1 MQPAPT
7 PYWPSIVVVPRSPG
21 LFGASGEPLPVRNER
36 ARAKDSRA
44 PPRQSPRASALQ
56 PGPTLMFS
64 GIALMIFGTA
74 TLFASCIAGMG

>member
-21 LFGASGEPLPVRNER
+21 LFGASGEPLPARNER
-36 ARAKDSRA
+36 ARAMDSRA
-44 PPRQSPRASALQ
+44 PTRHV

>member
-21 LFGASGEPLPVRNER
+21 LFGASGEPLPHRNER

-44 PPRQSPRASALQ
+44 PTRHSARQ